1 MAGKPHTHPVTHPDY
16 TPGVFPSVYRK
27 SHDKSDASRFNR
39 HLKRIQQAKLRQ
51 WEGERSKEQED
62 DRQEEQ
68 ESLQCTVD
76 EDMHGGRLW
85 RLPTNSTN
93 SSVYSILKIFEF
105 RNVIIQMKNS

>member
-76 EDMHGGRLW
+76 EDMDEDFGDYQPT
-85 RLPTNSTN
+85 LPTHL
-93 SSVYSILKIFEF
+93 YILSYKFLNLGMSLF
-105 RNVIIQMKNS
+105 R